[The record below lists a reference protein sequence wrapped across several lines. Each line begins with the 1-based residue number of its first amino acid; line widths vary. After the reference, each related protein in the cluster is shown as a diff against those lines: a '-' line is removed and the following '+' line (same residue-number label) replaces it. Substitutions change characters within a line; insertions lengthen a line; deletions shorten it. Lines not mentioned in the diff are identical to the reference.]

1 VTADPKSLQALPT
14 WVVGSPVPPGT
25 RIGKLLQGEYLI
37 KGILGEGELGV
48 TYEAEN
54 ARLKRKFAVL
64 MLKRELK
71 PTQGMML
78 QVRDDLR
85 KAEPLSA
92 LGVMPVR
99 MLSDQ
104 NQIPGF
110 ATELLEGETLRQRL
124 RRGPLKVERALSL
137 IRHVARALEGL
148 HKADSVHG
156 DLRPENIFLVKTTAK
171 STFAGRVIIVE
182 HGLHHLRRRTPGLDD
197 QLPLYKLMYRPPEQL
212 AGEVGPH
219 PQGDV
224 FDLGAVLYECLTG
237 RPAFYDEVPDFVIEN
252 LTQPPKPLEPNPA
265 TGLTENL
272 AEAVNLLIVNACAR
286 DLDVRTPDMT
296 EFIEAIEQL
305 AEGAQLSLPEVAV
318 EPPGEVLP
326 QPVKSGGEVRMHRVL
341 QRASGMFPVLKM
353 PGSEP
358 PTSPARVDSAP
369 PGAAKVQL
377 PAGVLAEL
385 RGTLP
390 PIVAPKKKVTQIL
403 QKFSGVYPVLQVQPE
418 DVGGTGDARIIETMV
433 SGSQPRLEPV
443 TVTPPAAS
451 VPPQTAAA
459 PAAVVS
465 AAAGGSSGPEAVT
478 KVAAAAT
485 TAAAMPAQ
493 VEPAVPVAATPASS
507 AGSDA
512 RSDVETSAGSKAPS
526 LEVTVN
532 MSAPAVVATSAP
544 ASETSGP
551 AAVTLLGAESAARTA
566 EPSESGHGARPL
578 PVQLALQQLRQQQQA
593 RAAGLPVEQRVV
605 PVEPPKSALPL
616 LVPATGGAAVMAAAR
631 DQELLR
637 PTVPPG
643 AMMLPVGSESGASG
657 PAAADSAGAAATAEL
672 RPAESKPTSMTS
684 LPTISADELM
694 DLADSE
700 ELGVAKTTLSEL
712 PTRQAIPAVAAVG
725 AGLGDAVG
733 LPNVETQPVLRRPL
747 IHDLETRLKLSPE
760 LQEQQFSF
768 RAMGSISL
776 TPPSVPIVSAS
787 AQTDAAAP
795 ADELS
800 QKQTAVLLP
809 KLAAAMFGPTA
820 DADALTMLPT
830 QSLIPAIPATPA
842 VPASVP
848 ASLDPPKPAPRPGA
862 RPPRVSQLI
871 RALQQGQI
879 DPLAAIIQAG
889 VGPTAAATTATAA
902 EPQPAEPA
910 VAVPAIPGTGSAMV
924 AAPIPPASSAPT
936 PAPAAAAAPAPA
948 ATGAHA
954 AHSAR
959 NAGLPARVSP
969 GVVPAAPVIAGQD
982 VPWAT
987 QAQLAVPASNPPPPV
1002 PMGLRELLLRNQEV
1016 AAAVLGALL
1025 VLGLGLLYLLL

>member
-1 VTADPKSLQALPT
+1 MTADPKSLQALPT

-358 PTSPARVDSAP
+358 PTSPARADSAP

-443 TVTPPAAS
+443 TVTPPADV
-451 VPPQTAAA
+451 VPPQIAAA
-459 PAAVVS
+459 PVAVVS
-465 AAAGGSSGPEAVT
+465 AAAGGSSGPEAIA
-478 KVAAAAT
+478 KVADAAATAPVVPARVEPVLPAAAALV
-485 TAAAMPAQ
+485 PAG
-493 VEPAVPVAATPASS
+493 
-507 AGSDA
+507 GSDA
-512 RSDVETSAGSKAPS
+512 SSDVETSAGSKAPS

-544 ASETSGP
+544 ASATSGP
-551 AAVTLLGAESAARTA
+551 AAVTVLGVEPAARTA
-566 EPSESGHGARPL
+566 EPSESGQGARPS

-593 RAAGLPVEQRVV
+593 RAAGLPVEPRVV

-616 LVPATGGAAVMAAAR
+616 LVPATGGAAVTTAAR

-643 AMMLPVGSESGASG
+643 AMMLPTGPESGVSG
-657 PAAADSAGAAATAEL
+657 PAAADSAAVATAEL

-712 PTRQAIPAVAAVG
+712 PTRLANPSVAAVM
-725 AGLGDAVG
+725 AGLGDAAG

-747 IHDLETRLKLSPE
+747 IHDLETRAKLSPE

-768 RAMGSISL
+768 RAMGSNSL
-776 TPPSVPIVSAS
+776 TPPSLPIVSAS
-787 AQTDAAAP
+787 AQTDAAEP
-795 ADELS
+795 SDELS

-820 DADALTMLPT
+820 DADAPTMLPT

-842 VPASVP
+842 VPVPVP
-848 ASLDPPKPAPRPGA
+848 ASVEPPKPAPRPGA

-879 DPLAAIIQAG
+879 DPLAAIMQAG
-889 VGPTAAATTATAA
+889 ASPAGAGSLTTAA
-902 EPQPAEPA
+902 EPPPAESAPGAPA
-910 VAVPAIPGTGSAMV
+910 VPGTGSAVV
-924 AAPIPPASSAPT
+924 AAPIPPVSSAPT
-936 PAPAAAAAPAPA
+936 PAPAVVAAPAPA

-987 QAQLAVPASNPPPPV
+987 QAQLAVPASNPPPPAPV
-1002 PMGLRELLLRNQEV
+1002 GFRELLLRNQEV
-1016 AAAVLGALL
+1016 AAAVLGAVL